1 VGQTAF
7 HCWGCGGDSRGTQ
20 ARSGNRPPFPQSR
33 HSLARHLLGAS
44 AAGNRSVQVPPPQRG
59 GRRRLGGGAE
69 ISLGWHEGF
78 TSMNT
83 SRLVAKQVGVSVKIS
98 LGKEYA
104 GRTVLIESSE
114 PGVWVIKT
122 AYTIPDSELWLH
134 QPEASARLDRALLA
148 IIEPPNAA
156 DLDVLEQQLSCK

>member
-1 VGQTAF
+1 
-7 HCWGCGGDSRGTQ
+7 
-20 ARSGNRPPFPQSR
+20 
-33 HSLARHLLGAS
+33 
-44 AAGNRSVQVPPPQRG
+44 
-59 GRRRLGGGAE
+59 
-69 ISLGWHEGF
+69 
-78 TSMNT
+78 MNT
-83 SRLVAKQVGVSVKIS
+83 SCLVAKQVGLSGQNS

-122 AYTIPDSELWLH
+122 AQTIPDSELWLH

-148 IIEPPNAA
+148 IIEQPNAA